1 MSNRSSDDRGRR
13 QLSDEAAAYVRG
25 LIMSGELR
33 PGTTVRPEMVG
44 QALSIS
50 TTPAREALQA
60 LRVEGFLD
68 LLPRRGFQVAP
79 LTGQDIRDLF
89 HVQALIAGELAARA
103 AAGPTHDE
111 LAELEALHHELIAAA
126 RRNDL
131 DLLEEKNHAFHRQI
145 NTMAGSRKILWALS
159 LITRY
164 VPRQFYSSIPGW
176 PAETVTDHE
185 ELLGGI
191 RSGNWKHG
199 KSRAA
204 MVSHIIHSGELFAAN
219 FDERVA
225 APLRRAPD
233 AEASP
238 ARARAGLPW
247 ALQVIRGSRP
257 SRFCSR
263 VAETA
268 VVGSIRYAY
277 RFVLPRR

>member
-1 MSNRSSDDRGRR
+1 M
-13 QLSDEAAAYVRG
+13 
-25 LIMSGELR
+25 
-33 PGTTVRPEMVG
+33 
-44 QALSIS
+44 
-50 TTPAREALQA
+50 RE
-60 LRVEGFLD
+60 GILD

-89 HVQALIAGELAARA
+89 RVQALITGELAARA
-103 AAGPTHDE
+103 AAGPYKSWRNWKRFTTNLSRPH
-111 LAELEALHHELIAAA
+111 AAMTQV
-126 RRNDL
+126 
-131 DLLEEKNHAFHRQI
+131 LEEKNHAFHRQI